1 MFTHALT
8 RALRKNKT
16 LRYGVPMLVSA
27 LKKKCGG
34 GIMGSAPQDSIA
46 RRGTALC
53 SGWLLMPLLG
63 ACVKF
68 ERAFGMSMEQEIWR
82 FLK

>member
-34 GIMGSAPQDSIA
+34 GIAKAVGPQV
-46 RRGTALC
+46 
-53 SGWLLMPLLG
+53 WLGGDCGESVIPEVGPGLG
-63 ACVKF
+63 KV
-68 ERAFGMSMEQEIWR
+68 
-82 FLK
+82 